1 MTDIILINF
10 RNERD
15 MYPPFGIMYVA
26 DALMQEGYSVQIWH
40 EEEDQVD
47 AFVRAVEQ
55 RAAPVGRLQHHHRSA
70 AQGHHRGDQAG
81 ARAGNPHGL
90 GRRPRHDHAGGG
102 AAGGLSSI
110 SWSSTRAR

>member
-1 MTDIILINF
+1 MMVNF

-47 AFVRAVEQ
+47 AFVRAVE
-55 RAAPVGRLQHHHRSA
+55 RERPLWVGF
-70 AQGHHRGDQAG
+70 
-81 ARAGNPHGL
+81 
-90 GRRPRHDHAGGG
+90 
-102 AAGGLSSI
+102 
-110 SWSSTRAR
+110 STITGPQLKA